1 MHGLVTVPILASYL
15 SHILEK
21 TKLRVLVTVESHLR
35 EVLIHVSDIPTL
47 KHIVV
52 VGNISEAD
60 KDKAVKAGIELI
72 AFNELEQRGADES
85 YDDVQVGKA
94 TVLLINQMDTEGFH

>member
-60 KDKAVKAGIELI
+60 KDKAVKAGIELVT
-72 AFNELEQRGADES
+72 FNELEQRGADKS
-85 YDDVQVGKA
+85 YDDVQVGKT
-94 TVLLINQMDTEGFH
+94 TVLFTNQIDTERFH

>member
-35 EVLIHVSDIPTL
+35 EVLIHVNDIPTL

-52 VGNISEAD
+52 VGNISETD
-60 KDKAVKAGIELI
+60 KDKAVKAGVELI
-72 AFNELEQRGADES
+72 TFNELEQREADEN

-94 TVLLINQMDTEGFH
+94 TVLITNQMDTEIFY